1 MCLEPGPRKRRLS
14 CPRIWLLTRTRYYKV
29 FTSLYAVALLFSQH
43 IMTNSSWTQAHI
55 KSLLNDGRHSLLASL
70 LLMDDASRNAGDTA
84 RVCEVVYPPC
94 DTTELS
100 KLGNLDSRKRELVSL
115 AQFRYVATELWVGAC
130 ANSLRPEKDQAKQLH
145 ALSILFKKHP
155 EYKTGAGRV
164 HLTLMGGCRDAADEA
179 RVQCLKK
186 LATELDIEVSRD
198 SLSGSANVKEQVTFL
213 VNAPYPEIV
222 TKLGSASVGLN
233 TMQDEHFG
241 INVVEFMVGA
251 QDTRGNKLYELCTD
265 IQAAGLIPVVHASAG
280 PLLDIVVPHDGIR
293 TGRYSGQRCRT
304 RRGASLY
311 FVSRS
316 GTGPRHTQPVAGG

>member
-1 MCLEPGPRKRRLS
+1 
-14 CPRIWLLTRTRYYKV
+14 V

-115 AQFRYVATELWVGAC
+115 AQFRWVATSWVGAC

-145 ALSILFKKHP
+145 ALSILFEKHP

-179 RVQCLKK
+179 RVQGLKK
-186 LATELDIEVSRD
+186 LATELGVEVSRSRD
-198 SLSGSANVKEQVTFL
+198 SWRLRSNANV
-213 VNAPYPEIV
+213 
-222 TKLGSASVGLN
+222 
-233 TMQDEHFG
+233 
-241 INVVEFMVGA
+241 
-251 QDTRGNKLYELCTD
+251 
-265 IQAAGLIPVVHASAG
+265 
-280 PLLDIVVPHDGIR
+280 
-293 TGRYSGQRCRT
+293 
-304 RRGASLY
+304 
-311 FVSRS
+311 
-316 GTGPRHTQPVAGG
+316 